1 MVVFS
6 LAQIMPS
13 VCRQRFISLLLQ
25 AFRISLSAAGHYLV
39 VKFTPMS
46 PDGEAGEPA
55 YAISEKV
62 VDSKLHGLYG
72 CFIFLNNLLAKTK
85 P

>member
-1 MVVFS
+1 MVFSS

-13 VCRQRFISLLLQ
+13 VCLRRFISLLSQ

-62 VDSKLHGLYG
+62 VESKSHGLYDS
-72 CFIFLNNLLAKTK
+72 FIFLNNLLAKAK